1 MAEIKSTMDLIM
13 EKTRHLSMTEDEKKE
28 KRQQD
33 ARQELQGLICKIED
47 KTIKTTEFEKSYE
60 TIKSTYHDGQA
71 VDVDAMLRDELINRL
86 DLDADN
92 TARLQLIGRYFN
104 IDTQQFFELF
114 SAYNTALDHAR
125 QTRDGIPEQS
135 GENRIRPVLQHG
147 LRGGTGDTGCI
158 QALRI
163 PADQTGHRRARG
175 SKVARGQ
182 RCRHRTRVL
191 GQAAQ
196 PQGEIQHHD
205 VQD

>member
-92 TARLQLIGRYFN
+92 TARLQLLGRYFN

-125 QTRDGIPEQS
+125 QTRLARRKQQLAQDRQISGTAVIPNLAADSDWAQEIDQLKS
-135 GENRIRPVLQHG
+135 EYGKRL
-147 LRGGTGDTGCI
+147 D
-158 QALRI
+158 ALKQKS
-163 PADQTGHRRARG
+163 AEA
-175 SKVARGQ
+175 
-182 RCRHRTRVL
+182 
-191 GQAAQ
+191 
-196 PQGEIQHHD
+196 
-205 VQD
+205 